1 MGQAQR
7 SNLPEI
13 EKKKFLVPGSML
25 LGYDLTVDMLTWDI
39 VTLSYFAIAENVGK
53 VKAVQLLPVVL

>member
-1 MGQAQR
+1 
-7 SNLPEI
+7 
-13 EKKKFLVPGSML
+13 ML
-25 LGYDLTVDMLTWDI
+25 LGYDLTVNMLTWDI

>member
-39 VTLSYFAIAENVGK
+39 VTLQWLLTGK
-53 VKAVQLLPVVL
+53 GCQAVQLLPVSL